1 MHVFIILLALLLASC
16 TDSYQ
21 EDINALLDRRDAS
34 ISARDINSYKA
45 LLSAPYMDAEGATA
59 IAQMDQLFSRFDKVE
74 MQTQHREI
82 RLLHDDE
89 ALCEQTYSLKVFADG
104 QWRDMVQREQ
114 IKLTHS
120 NQGWRIS
127 GGL

>member
-1 MHVFIILLALLLASC
+1 MRVYIFLLVLLLVSC
-16 TDSYQ
+16 TDAYKDEITQ
-21 EDINALLDRRDAS
+21 LLDSRDLS

-45 LLSAPYMDAEGATA
+45 LLSAPYIAAEGAEA
-59 IAQMDQLFSRFDKVE
+59 VAQMDQLFIRFEKVE
-74 MQTQHREI
+74 MRTQHREI
-82 RLLHDDE
+82 RLINDNE

-114 IKLTHS
+114 IKLTRS
-120 NQGWRIS
+120 EAGWRIG